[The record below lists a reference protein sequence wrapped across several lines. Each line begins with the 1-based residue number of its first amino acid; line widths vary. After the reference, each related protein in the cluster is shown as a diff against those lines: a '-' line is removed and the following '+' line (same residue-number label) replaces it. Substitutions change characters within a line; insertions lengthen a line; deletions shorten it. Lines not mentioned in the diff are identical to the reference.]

1 MLEVS
6 DYFEVVGRHYNINSI
21 SASFMTTEPHGT
33 IFLYQFVSCLV
44 DFNKVDELFHACK
57 ISGCKLTRKSCEIE
71 GHYVEITFVAFIVPA
86 LCLNQ

>member
-44 DFNKVDELFHACK
+44 GFNKVDTIFMLAKFRDA
-57 ISGCKLTRKSCEIE
+57 S
-71 GHYVEITFVAFIVPA
+71 
-86 LCLNQ
+86 